1 MSLLEVAI
9 EGSCGMLILGF
20 LGSPKVNGH
29 CSKLLNKALEGAESK
44 GATTKR
50 FDLVK
55 LNIKYC
61 MGCNTCYRNNPELIV
76 GKCPI
81 KDDVASILEEY
92 VKADGYIFASPVY
105 DATVTALL
113 KTFLERKIM
122 LTYKAPDAY
131 GKLPESRCPANFKR
145 KAAFIVT
152 GAAADEFKEVMAD
165 PCFEAIESSLM
176 LEQVDTSHE
185 MYVGG
190 VENITEERFAERLD
204 EAYRLGAHLVEEI
217 EKEQ

>member
-1 MSLLEVAI
+1 MY
-9 EGSCGMLILGF
+9 ILGF

-29 CSKLLNKALEGAESK
+29 SAKLLKKALEGAESR
-44 GATTKR
+44 GAITR
-50 FDLVK
+50 RYDLIK

-61 MGCNTCYRNNPELIV
+61 MGCNKCYRNDPELLI
-76 GKCPI
+76 GKCPL

-105 DATVTALL
+105 DANVTALM

-122 LTYKAPDAY
+122 LSYKAPDAY
-131 GKLPESRCPANFKR
+131 GKIPESRCPANFKK

-152 GAAADEFKEVMAD
+152 GSAVDEYKEVMAD
-165 PCFEAIESSLM
+165 PCFEAIEAHLM

-185 MYVGG
+185 IYVGG
-190 VENITEERFAERLD
+190 VENISEERFSERLE
-204 EAYRLGAHLVEEI
+204 EAYQLGAHLVDEI
-217 EKEQ
+217 KKDL

>member
-1 MSLLEVAI
+1 
-9 EGSCGMLILGF
+9 MLILGF

-29 CSKLLNKALEGAESK
+29 CAKLLKRALEGAESK
-44 GATTKR
+44 GAATKR
-50 FDLVK
+50 FDLIK

-61 MGCNTCYRNNPELIV
+61 LGCNTCYRNNPELTI

-81 KDDVASILEEY
+81 KDDVASILEDY

-105 DATVTALL
+105 DGTVTALM

-152 GAAADEFKEVMAD
+152 GAAADEYKEVMAD
-165 PCFEAIESSLM
+165 PCFEALESSLM

-190 VENITEERFAERLD
+190 IENITEERFAERLE
-204 EAYRLGAHLVEEI
+204 EAFQLGAHLVEDI
-217 EKEQ
+217 EKELKQSDQ